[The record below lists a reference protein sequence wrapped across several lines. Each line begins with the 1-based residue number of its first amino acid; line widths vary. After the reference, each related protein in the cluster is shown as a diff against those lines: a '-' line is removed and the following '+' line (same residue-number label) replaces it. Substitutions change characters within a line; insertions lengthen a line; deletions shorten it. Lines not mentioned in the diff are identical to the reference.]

1 MSTYAA
7 YSPNAN
13 ASYRASAVLT
23 ASPGQ
28 LVVMLYDGARR
39 FLHQAAVAM
48 GERDIPA
55 AHNKLTR
62 GEDII
67 RHLRNTL
74 DMDQGEIA
82 VRLQSIYTFSLSH
95 LRQARLDQDP
105 SKILEIDDILGK
117 LRESWAAIADQP
129 IDER

>member
-7 YSPNAN
+7 TYSPNA
-13 ASYRASAVLT
+13 YRSSAVMT

-28 LVVMLYDGARR
+28 LIVMLYDGARR
-39 FLHQAAVAM
+39 FLNQSAVAM
-48 GERDIPA
+48 GDGDVSA
-55 AHNKLTR
+55 AGNKLTR
-62 GEDII
+62 AEDII

-74 DMDQGEIA
+74 DMNQGEIA
-82 VRLQSIYTFSLSH
+82 ARLQSIYTFSLSH

-105 SKILEIDDILGK
+105 AKVMEIDDILGK

-129 IDER
+129 VDER

>member
-7 YSPNAN
+7 TYSPNA
-13 ASYRASAVLT
+13 YRASAVMT

-28 LVVMLYDGARR
+28 LIVMLYDGARR

-48 GERDIPA
+48 SERDIPG

-62 GEDII
+62 AEDII

-74 DMDQGEIA
+74 DMDQGELPA
-82 VRLQSIYTFSLSH
+82 RLQSIYTFSLSH

-129 IDER
+129 VDER

>member
-7 YSPNAN
+7 TYSPNA
-13 ASYRASAVLT
+13 YRASAVLT

-48 GERDIPA
+48 AEHQIVV

-62 GEDII
+62 AEDII
-67 RHLRNTL
+67 RHLRSSL
-74 DMDQGEIA
+74 DMDQGQIA
-82 VRLQSIYTFSLSH
+82 ERLHSIYTFSLSH
-95 LRQARLDQDP
+95 LRQARFDQDP
-105 SKILEIDDILGK
+105 QKIEVVDEMLSQ
-117 LRESWAAIADQP
+117 LRESWAAIADNG
-129 IDER
+129 

>member
-48 GERDIPA
+48 GDHDIA
-55 AHNKLTR
+55 TAHNKLTR
-62 GEDII
+62 AEDII
-67 RHLRNTL
+67 RHLRSTL
-74 DMDQGEIA
+74 DMDQGELP

-105 SKILEIDDILGK
+105 SKVLEIDDMLGK

-129 IDER
+129 VDER

>member
-7 YSPNAN
+7 TYSPNA
-13 ASYRASAVLT
+13 YRASAVLT

-48 GERDIPA
+48 GERDIPV

-82 VRLQSIYTFSLSH
+82 ARLQSIYTFSLSH

-105 SKILEIDDILGK
+105 AKILEMDDILGT
-117 LRESWAAIADQP
+117 LRAYCAAVADQP
-129 IDER
+129 VDER

>member
-7 YSPNAN
+7 TYSPNA
-13 ASYRASAVLT
+13 YRASSVLT

-39 FLHQAAVAM
+39 FLHQASVAM
-48 GERDIPA
+48 ADGQIVL

-62 GEDII
+62 AEDII
-67 RHLRNTL
+67 RHLRSTL
-74 DMDQGEIA
+74 DLDQGLVAE
-82 VRLQSIYTFSLSH
+82 RLQSIYTFSLSH

-105 SKILEIDDILGK
+105 QKIEQVSEMLGR
-117 LRESWAAIADQP
+117 LRESWATIADQT
-129 IDER
+129 

>member
-7 YSPNAN
+7 TKSPSA
-13 ASYRASAVLT
+13 YRANSILT

-39 FLHQAAVAM
+39 FLHQSATAM
-48 GERDIPA
+48 NEGNAIV

-74 DMDQGEIA
+74 DMEQGEISA
-82 VRLQSIYTFSLSH
+82 RLQSIYTFSLSH
-95 LRQARLDQDP
+95 LRQARVEQDP
-105 SKILEIDDILGK
+105 SKIYEIDELLGK
-117 LRESWAAIADQP
+117 LRESWAAIAQP
-129 IDER
+129 

>member
-7 YSPNAN
+7 TYSPNA
-13 ASYRASAVLT
+13 YRASAVLT

-39 FLHQAAVAM
+39 FLHQGAAAM
-48 GERDIPA
+48 GEHQIVV

-62 GEDII
+62 AEDII
-67 RHLRNTL
+67 RHLRSTL
-74 DMDQGEIA
+74 DMDQGQIA
-82 VRLQSIYTFSLSH
+82 ERLQSIYTFSLSH

-105 SKILEIDDILGK
+105 KKIEEVNELLGK
-117 LRESWAAIADQP
+117 LRESWAAIADNA
-129 IDER
+129 

>member
-7 YSPNAN
+7 TYSPNA
-13 ASYRASAVLT
+13 YRSSAVLT

-39 FLHQAAVAM
+39 FLNQAAVAM

-62 GEDII
+62 AEDII

-74 DMDQGEIA
+74 DMEQGEIA
-82 VRLQSIYTFSLSH
+82 ARLQSIYTFSLASAPGAPRPGS
-95 LRQARLDQDP
+95 RQGFRDRRHPGQAARV
-105 SKILEIDDILGK
+105 LGGH
-117 LRESWAAIADQP
+117 RRPAD
-129 IDER
+129 R